1 MPLISRTFFLKQTQ
15 VHQVA
20 PRNHDSPKGILER
33 DGREGCIFTE
43 KGGGDIIAVGKE
55 NFIRKKVGR
64 VLRIQ
69 NNITGCFKF
78 IQYLSTRPTF
88 MVSAL
93 ENRDLQR
100 CMGGNIYI
108 HPPPRFLYFRES
120 WLKL

>member
-1 MPLISRTFFLKQTQ
+1 MGGKAVFSLKK
-15 VHQVA
+15 VA
-20 PRNHDSPKGILER
+20 
-33 DGREGCIFTE
+33 
-43 KGGGDIIAVGKE
+43 GDIIAVGKE

>member
-1 MPLISRTFFLKQTQ
+1 MGGKAVFSLKK
-15 VHQVA
+15 V
-20 PRNHDSPKGILER
+20 
-33 DGREGCIFTE
+33 
-43 KGGGDIIAVGKE
+43 GGGDIIAVGKE

-93 ENRDLQR
+93 ENRDYRGAWVEAFISTPHLAS
-100 CMGGNIYI
+100 CIFVNLGLSSN
-108 HPPPRFLYFRES
+108 
-120 WLKL
+120 